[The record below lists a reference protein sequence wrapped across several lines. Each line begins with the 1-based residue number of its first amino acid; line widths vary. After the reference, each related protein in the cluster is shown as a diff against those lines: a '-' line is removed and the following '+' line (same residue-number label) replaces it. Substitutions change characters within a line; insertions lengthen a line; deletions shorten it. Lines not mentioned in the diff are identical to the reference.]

1 MNCRRKPSLSSHG
14 DQSVSGFWVSPF
26 NSLSQAVN
34 KTRREYAFWIG
45 LSMEQTQEKQVTW
58 SDWPMYVLP
67 SIHHHRLIHHF
78 HCLLTFCN
86 AGIYKPAE
94 QWQLE
99 DRMPPTK
106 KRHGSMVFT
115 LKEMEEATCSFS
127 DENLV
132 GKGGFGRVYKGT
144 LRSGEVH

>member
-1 MNCRRKPSLSSHG
+1 MDWSQHGTNAGEASHMIRLTHVCSSLY
-14 DQSVSGFWVSPF
+14 D
-26 NSLSQAVN
+26 
-34 KTRREYAFWIG
+34 
-45 LSMEQTQEKQVTW
+45 
-58 SDWPMYVLP
+58 
-67 SIHHHRLIHHF
+67 HHHRRLLHHF
-78 HCLLTFCN
+78 HCVLTFCN
-86 AGIYKPAE
+86 TGIYKPAE

-99 DRMPPTK
+99 DQMPPTK

-144 LRSGEVH
+144 LRSGEVHQGNVCQSFLLQLFWATSYLSGR